1 VGALPLDII
10 VPVVMSC
17 ALLWWVS
24 RGMSWTTRL
33 VVTVVTLAVIMC
45 ILLFE
50 QSGFR

>member
-33 VVTVVTLAVIMC
+33 VVTIVTLAVIFC

-50 QSGFR
+50 RSGF